1 MNKEWFDNII
11 DRSGTHSVKWDVD
24 QGELPMW
31 VADMDFAIAPAIE
44 EAVKKRA
51 AHPVF
56 GYNMI
61 PAAWNEA
68 YVTWWRTRHDF
79 TMDADWLVFTTG
91 VIPALSTGVRR
102 FSAPAEK
109 VLINSPVYNV
119 FYNSIVNNGRVIL
132 DSPLAYDG
140 DRFDIDWADL
150 EEKLSD
156 PQCSLYILCNPH
168 NPVGRIWRKEEL
180 ARIGE
185 LCKKHHVTVISDEIH
200 CDITSPG
207 KSYTPFA
214 AASDICKEISI
225 TAIAPTKAFNIAGLH
240 TAAVMVPDE
249 TLHHRMWRA
258 LNNDEVAEA
267 NAFAV
272 DAAIAAF
279 TFGAEW
285 LDAMRAYVE
294 ENKNYVR
301 AFLKEHI
308 PEITAPQ
315 SEATYLLWLD
325 CTKLTQDSRA
335 FAKEIRQKTGLYLS
349 NGAQYGG
356 AGTGF
361 LRMNLACPRSYVEDG
376 MRRLKEG
383 LE

>member
-68 YVTWWRTRHDF
+68 YVNWWRTRHDF

>member
-31 VADMDFAIAPAIE
+31 VADMDFAVAPAIA
-44 EAVKKRA
+44 EAVAKRA
-51 AHPVF
+51 AHPIF
-56 GYNMI
+56 GYNTI
-61 PAAWNEA
+61 PDEWNAAYAN
-68 YVTWWRTRHDF
+68 WWKTRHDF
-79 TMDADWLVFTTG
+79 MMDADWLVFTTG

-102 FSAPAEK
+102 LTHAAEK

-119 FYNSIVNNGRVIL
+119 FYNSIVNNGRVVL
-132 DSPLAYDG
+132 DAPLAYDG
-140 DRFDIDWADL
+140 ERFDINWKDF

-168 NPVGRIWRKEEL
+168 NPVGRIWTKEEL

-185 LCKKHHVTVISDEIH
+185 LCKIHHVRVISDEIH
-200 CDITSPG
+200 CDITAPG
-207 KSYTPFA
+207 RNYTPFA
-214 AASDICKEISI
+214 AASDTCREISV

-249 TLHHRMWRA
+249 ALRHQMWRG

-285 LDAMRAYVE
+285 LDAMRVYVE

-325 CTKLTQDSRA
+325 CTKLTDDSKA

-376 MRRLKEG
+376 MKRLKEG
-383 LE
+383 L

>member
-1 MNKEWFDNII
+1 MNKEWFDKVI
-11 DRSGTHSVKWDVD
+11 DRSGTHSVKWDVAK
-24 QGELPMW
+24 GELPRW
-31 VADMDFAIAPAIE
+31 VADMDFAIAPAIA
-44 EAVKKRA
+44 EAVTKRA

-56 GYNMI
+56 GYNTI
-61 PAAWNEA
+61 PEEWNEA
-68 YVTWWRTRHDF
+68 YVNWWKTRHDF
-79 TMDADWLVFTTG
+79 TMDPDWLIFTTG

-102 FSAPAEK
+102 LMHAAEK

-119 FYNSIVNNGRVIL
+119 FYNSIVNNGRVVL
-132 DSPLAYDG
+132 DAPLAYDG
-140 DRFDIDWADL
+140 ERFDINWKDF

-168 NPVGRIWRKEEL
+168 NPVGRIWTKEEL

-185 LCKKHHVTVISDEIH
+185 LCKIHHVRVISDEIH
-200 CDITSPG
+200 CDITAPG
-207 KSYTPFA
+207 RSYTPFA
-214 AASDICKEISI
+214 AASDTCREISV

-249 TLHHRMWRA
+249 ALRHQMWRG

-279 TFGAEW
+279 TKGSEW
-285 LDAMRAYVE
+285 LDAMREYVE
-294 ENKNYVR
+294 ANKNYVR
-301 AFLKEHI
+301 TYLKEHV
-308 PEITAPQ
+308 PEITVPQ

-325 CTKLTQDSRA
+325 CTKLTEDSKA
-335 FAKEIRQKTGLYLS
+335 FAKEIRKKTGLYLS

-356 AGTGF
+356 VGTGF
-361 LRMNLACPRSYVEDG
+361 LRINLACPRAYVEDG
-376 MRRLKEG
+376 MRRLQEAVR
-383 LE
+383 

>member
-1 MNKEWFDNII
+1 MNKEWFDKVI
-11 DRSGTHSVKWDVD
+11 DRSGTHSVKWDVAK
-24 QGELPMW
+24 GELPMW
-31 VADMDFAIAPAIE
+31 VADMDFAIAPAIA
-44 EAVKKRA
+44 EAVTKRA

-56 GYNMI
+56 GYNTI
-61 PAAWNEA
+61 PEEWNEA
-68 YVTWWRTRHDF
+68 YVNWWKTRHDF
-79 TMDADWLVFTTG
+79 TMDPDWLIFTTG

-102 FSAPAEK
+102 LMHAAEK

-119 FYNSIVNNGRVIL
+119 FYNSIVNNGRVVL
-132 DSPLAYDG
+132 DAPLAYDG
-140 DRFDIDWADL
+140 ERFDINWKDF

-168 NPVGRIWRKEEL
+168 NPVGRIWTKEEL

-185 LCKKHHVTVISDEIH
+185 LCKIHHVRVISDEIH
-200 CDITSPG
+200 CDITAPG
-207 KSYTPFA
+207 RSYTPFA
-214 AASDICKEISI
+214 AASDTCREISV

-249 TLHHRMWRA
+249 ALRHQMWRG

-279 TFGAEW
+279 TKGSEW
-285 LDAMRAYVE
+285 LDAMREYVE
-294 ENKNYVR
+294 ANKNYVR
-301 AFLKEHI
+301 TYLKEHV
-308 PEITAPQ
+308 PEITVPQ

-325 CTKLTQDSRA
+325 CTKLTEDSKA
-335 FAKEIRQKTGLYLS
+335 FAKEIRKKTGLYLS

-356 AGTGF
+356 VGTGF
-361 LRMNLACPRSYVEDG
+361 LRINLACPRAYVEDG
-376 MRRLKEG
+376 MRRLQEAVR
-383 LE
+383 